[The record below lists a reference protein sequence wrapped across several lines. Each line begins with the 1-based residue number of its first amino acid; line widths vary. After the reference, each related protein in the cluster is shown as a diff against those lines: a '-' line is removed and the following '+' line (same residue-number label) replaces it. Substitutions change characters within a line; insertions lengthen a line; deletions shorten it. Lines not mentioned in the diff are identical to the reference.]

1 MSPSSNTITENF
13 DKIYAEGYEEGYAEA
28 KNDMENKMKKLKIE
42 NDSMYRLCEEEED
55 SHSKTLN
62 NIEETF
68 NFTEHRKKQAELHAN
83 KFNNAKSVK
92 GHYRTLIGDWYLLCI
107 NEDIKELKKE
117 IEDHDSDNDVLIG
130 NIEKLMKERSDNFLS
145 SSLKMAELKKEL
157 QVKQPRKAEMTKI
170 YKENMELIR
179 NHMNLKEEI
188 TSILTKPSKIGYVQK
203 IKNVLKV
210 VNGDIIK
217 REEEKV
223 VEDEIWFA
231 DDYEESDDWNHAY
244 GNNIEEGEYVIV
256 MAGGGSHWW
265 KYVINKSG
273 VFIRSKDGQ
282 HAIKGKL
289 VSSPQGNY
297 LCEKEEEYVLK
308 EGETDM
314 YDMITE
320 CYEEEIMDYVEEE
333 DEDDCY
339 GECMKCDCKLYDG
352 EGEYCDGGS
361 CDLCSDCYEKH
372 YDKCEYC
379 NKGE

>member
-1 MSPSSNTITENF
+1 
-13 DKIYAEGYEEGYAEA
+13 
-28 KNDMENKMKKLKIE
+28 
-42 NDSMYRLCEEEED
+42 MYRLCEEEED

-117 IEDHDSDNDVLIG
+117 
-130 NIEKLMKERSDNFLS
+130 
-145 SSLKMAELKKEL
+145 L

-210 VNGDIIK
+210 VNGDKIK

-223 VEDEIWFA
+223 EEIWFA

-244 GNNIEEGEYVIV
+244 GYNIEEGEYVII

-265 KYVINKSG
+265 EYVINKSG
-273 VFIRSKDGQ
+273 VFIRSKDGH

-289 VSSPQGNY
+289 VSCPEGNY
-297 LCEKEEEYVLK
+297 LCEKEKEYVLK
-308 EGETDM
+308 EGEKDM

-333 DEDDCY
+333 
-339 GECMKCDCKLYDG
+339 
-352 EGEYCDGGS
+352 
-361 CDLCSDCYEKH
+361 
-372 YDKCEYC
+372 
-379 NKGE
+379 